1 MPTPPLNAAGAF
13 DAGAFYQQAAEQSQA
28 ADPMLRSLLA
38 ELDALQS
45 QSGYKLQPGEL
56 ASVIN
61 YIKSGGSNQDMTAAG
76 IFNKLIPGSSWGGR
90 GDGPLGELMKRYSTL
105 GDRSRTAQY
114 EGDPNAATPGAG
126 AAAGQPGDVDQ
137 RAAITAQIQDFYKRM
152 TMPVTDAAG
161 NITEPVVKQ
170 LATIG
175 RSMGLQGASGSG
187 IQGGAASAAGSAS
200 AMSNALPYLQQRASL
215 AAGANQLLQNGQ
227 LGYEASNQ
235 GLMDLNRR
243 AQEMQNDVT
252 QANYQNSVNRAQGT
266 ASTLGGVVGALAE
279 FGLGIPGATK
289 IGTNLAAS
297 LGGQTVAPPTYAPYK
312 QNTGGAA

>member
-1 MPTPPLNAAGAF
+1 MPTPTTPTDIYAQAAASGTPQQWFAGKIAMLTPEEKAVVQQELAAAQGPGAAYSPALRAIFTKIGLPPPEGIFSARSPSLDQFVGLARQAGPEVWNASSSGSSLGAAG
-13 DAGAFYQQAAEQSQA
+13 G
-28 ADPMLRSLLA
+28 
-38 ELDALQS
+38 
-45 QSGYKLQPGEL
+45 K
-56 ASVIN
+56 
-61 YIKSGGSNQDMTAAG
+61 
-76 IFNKLIPGSSWGGR
+76 
-90 GDGPLGELMKRYSTL
+90 
-105 GDRSRTAQY
+105 
-114 EGDPNAATPGAG
+114 
-126 AAAGQPGDVDQ
+126 PGDVDQ
-137 RAAITAQIQDFYKRM
+137 RANITAQIQDFYKRM

-175 RSMGLQGASGSG
+175 RSMGLQGASGAG

-200 AMSNALPYLQQRASL
+200 AMANALPYLQQRASL

-235 GLMDLNRR
+235 GLIGLNQR